1 MFYEMCL
8 TGQQRGDSLPVDYE
22 RHRAQIVAIFEA
34 WGIPPANASTAADG
48 IAWAD
53 VRGVKSHGISKLPE
67 YNVWRRDGRIR
78 VKTEPRIERATP
90 VSALIDGDGGLGFAA
105 GRLAMETAI
114 GKATAA
120 GIGAVSVRNSAHFG
134 ACGFYTEMAVQAGLI
149 GLVMTGT
156 AACSVAPTFGGEAK
170 LGTEPISFGAPA
182 DGDDYFLLDMAT
194 TTVAQ
199 GKILNLFVEN
209 QPCPPGW
216 ILDASGKA
224 STDTKDYFDNGGFIT
239 SLGGSLLGGSYKGY
253 GLGVMVNILSACLS
267 GSSLITDP
275 LHAKRPGHPNNIG
288 HFFLAL
294 DPGLFREPADFRR
307 DVSTLL
313 DSLRATAPL
322 DDQVTVMVAGD
333 PERKAMA
340 KYLKDGIELPPN
352 MKQKIKAL
360 AEEAGAPWLLEEEP
374 V

>member
-1 MFYEMCL
+1 M
-8 TGQQRGDSLPVDYE
+8 PVDFE
-22 RHRAQIVAIFEA
+22 RHRAQIAAILEA
-34 WGIPPANASTAADG
+34 WGMPPANAATAADG

-53 VRGVKSHGISKLPE
+53 VRGVKSHGISKLPG
-67 YNVWRRDGRIR
+67 YDVWRRDGRIR
-78 VKTEPRIERATP
+78 VEAAPRIERETP
-90 VSALIDGDGGLGFAA
+90 VSALIDGEGGLGYAA

-114 GKATAA
+114 AKARES
-120 GIGAVSVRNSAHFG
+120 GIGVISVRNSAHFG
-134 ACGFYTEMAVQAGLI
+134 ACGFYAEMAVEAGLV

-156 AACSVAPTFGGEAK
+156 AARSVAPALGAQAK
-170 LGTEPISFGAPA
+170 LGTEPIAFGAPA
-182 DGDDYFLLDMAT
+182 EGDDYFLLDMAT

-216 ILDASGKA
+216 ILDAAGA
-224 STDTKDYFDNGGFIT
+224 PSTDTRDYFDNGGFIT

-253 GLGVMVNILSACLS
+253 GLAVMVDILSSCLS

-275 LHAKRPGHPNNIG
+275 LHANRPGQPNNIG

-307 DVSTLL
+307 DVSTLI
-313 DSLRATAPL
+313 DSLRATKPLGGAAP
-322 DDQVTVMVAGD
+322 VMVAGD
-333 PERKAMA
+333 PERRAMA
-340 KYLKDGIELPPN
+340 RHREKGIEVAPN
-352 MKQKIKAL
+352 MKEKIRAL
-360 AEEAGAPWLLEEEP
+360 ADEAGAPWMLEEME